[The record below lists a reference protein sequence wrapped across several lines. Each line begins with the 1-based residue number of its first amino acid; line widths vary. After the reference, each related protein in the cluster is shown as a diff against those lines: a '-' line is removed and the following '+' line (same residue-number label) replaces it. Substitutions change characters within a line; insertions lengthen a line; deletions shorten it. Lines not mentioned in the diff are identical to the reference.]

1 MPKHSEQKVLPYRPE
16 QLFELVADVGRYP
29 EFLPWCLAA
38 RILKQGD
45 ARLEAEL
52 VIGFKGIKERF
63 VSIVDLDRTN
73 HRIDVTYQEGPFKF
87 LENHWHF
94 LSHDKDSCLLDFNV
108 DFEFRSR
115 LLQTVIGPLF
125 NEAVRRMVHA
135 FETRAEDLYGAT
147 AGDVDA
153 NSHSP
158 A

>member
-1 MPKHSEQKVLPYRPE
+1 
-16 QLFELVADVGRYP
+16 
-29 EFLPWCLAA
+29 WCLAA

-45 ARLEAEL
+45 SRLEAEL

-63 VSIVDLDRTN
+63 VSIVDLDRATY
-73 HRIDVTYQEGPFKF
+73 RIDVTYQEGPFKF

-94 LSHDKDSCLLDFNV
+94 LPQDSNSCLLDFNV
-108 DFEFRSR
+108 EFEFRSR
-115 LLQTVIGPLF
+115 VLQTLIGPLF

-135 FETRAEDLYGAT
+135 FETRAENLCGAQ
-147 AGDVDA
+147 AGNADA